1 MGVSYIDKVLDATEH
16 TESET
21 DIRIQSE
28 VDRVY
33 RSIPQDTT
41 TIKEN
46 GSSYIDVVRDNLSD
60 TVVWN
65 PWIAK
70 SKTMGDFEPKDGYKT
85 MVCVE
90 VGSVN
95 GFQKLEPGETFEA
108 GMIAKAHH

>member
-1 MGVSYIDKVLDATEH
+1 MGMSYIDKVLDATEH
-16 TESET
+16 TESNT
-21 DIRIQSE
+21 DIHISSE

-41 TIKEN
+41 TIKAN
-46 GSSYIDVVRDNLSD
+46 GKSYIDVTRDNLPD

-65 PWIAK
+65 PWVAK
-70 SKTMGDFEPKDGYKT
+70 SKTMADFKPQDGYKT

-95 GFQKLEPGETFEA
+95 GWQKLEAGDSFEA
-108 GMIAKAHH
+108 GMVAKAHI